1 MPLYNVCTEY
11 GQGGRM
17 CRVYSFN
24 APDDGAAEQF
34 VIDRITDRAVELWC
48 YSRKVAGFQGK
59 QLGPE
64 VSPR

>member
-1 MPLYNVCTEY
+1 
-11 GQGGRM
+11 M